1 MMKSK
6 SSFRRFHPRRITRFA
21 TLVAILLSSVFVWK
35 VHNAQAD
42 SAPDWLRSAAQEKLG
57 DYPKDT
63 VAVVLLDERQTTVKD
78 NGDIET
84 RYRRAYKLLRPE
96 ARDEYGFVRVP
107 FDNQT
112 KITYLKAWTITPDGH
127 EMEVKEKD
135 AAEIGVSTYEVFSDN
150 REKILS
156 FPEANPGSVVGYE
169 FAQKHRPF
177 VLEDNWWFQVTI
189 PVRTARF
196 TLQLPPGWDFSTFWI
211 NYPEQ
216 KSQETAPN
224 ISVWELKDISAV
236 EVEPDMPPWEV
247 VGGRLGL
254 KYFPRD
260 PAIRGKT
267 SGSWKDLG
275 LWYDGLTRTSQ
286 TPSPDIKKKTA
297 ELTSG
302 ISDPLA
308 KIKALSEYMQ
318 RQIRY
323 AAIEIGI
330 GGYQPHPASDV
341 FAHQYG
347 DCKDKATLLASML
360 NEIGVQSYYVIID
373 TDRGIVRPDYPSM
386 RFDHMILAIRLDDK
400 IPDGSLYAVITD
412 EKLGRLLL
420 FDPTNPYVPLGYLP
434 SYLQASYALVVT
446 PDGGALVQTPLLPP
460 STNRLLRTAK
470 LDLSSQGNLTGE
482 VQEVR
487 WGGPAEQSREQFL
500 ETPPAKRTKVLE
512 DFVGTFLNSFTLTGA
527 TVGNL
532 EKYDDDLLLNYK
544 FVVAN
549 YAKTAGNLLIVRP
562 RVIGSKEAF
571 IFNTENGKPRKY
583 PIEFAEAT
591 RQDDVFDITL
601 PAGYVVDE
609 LPPPVQ
615 AQCDYATYKSD
626 VQVTGGTLHY
636 KRTYEITSVH
646 VPTQKLDEVRAFFR
660 QVVADERSSA
670 VLRRANP

>member
-21 TLVAILLSSVFVWK
+21 TLVAILLTSVFVWK

-42 SAPDWLRSAAQEKLG
+42 SAPDWLRSAAQESG

-196 TLQLPPGWDFSTFWI
+196 TLQLCRQAGTFPPFGLTIPTKLPGNRAKYQRLGAQGYFRRGSRAGH
-211 NYPEQ
+211 PH
-216 KSQETAPN
+216 
-224 ISVWELKDISAV
+224 
-236 EVEPDMPPWEV
+236 PWEV

-330 GGYQPHPASDV
+330 GGYQPHIRIRCFRASIRRLQRQS
-341 FAHQYG
+341 H
-347 DCKDKATLLASML
+347 LA
-360 NEIGVQSYYVIID
+360 
-373 TDRGIVRPDYPSM
+373 
-386 RFDHMILAIRLDDK
+386 RLDAQRDRSP
-400 IPDGSLYAVITD
+400 I
-412 EKLGRLLL
+412 
-420 FDPTNPYVPLGYLP
+420 
-434 SYLQASYALVVT
+434 
-446 PDGGALVQTPLLPP
+446 
-460 STNRLLRTAK
+460 LLRHH
-470 LDLSSQGNLTGE
+470 
-482 VQEVR
+482 R
-487 WGGPAEQSREQFL
+487 
-500 ETPPAKRTKVLE
+500 
-512 DFVGTFLNSFTLTGA
+512 
-527 TVGNL
+527 
-532 EKYDDDLLLNYK
+532 
-544 FVVAN
+544 
-549 YAKTAGNLLIVRP
+549 
-562 RVIGSKEAF
+562 
-571 IFNTENGKPRKY
+571 
-583 PIEFAEAT
+583 
-591 RQDDVFDITL
+591 
-601 PAGYVVDE
+601 
-609 LPPPVQ
+609 
-615 AQCDYATYKSD
+615 
-626 VQVTGGTLHY
+626 H
-636 KRTYEITSVH
+636 
-646 VPTQKLDEVRAFFR
+646 
-660 QVVADERSSA
+660 
-670 VLRRANP
+670 